1 MTDVIVSFLKKK
13 LPERKDEFALIY
25 KKCNKFIAEWS
36 YLLIFNSN
44 MQGKKYTISLLLLL
58 FL

>member
-25 KKCNKFIAEWS
+25 KKCNKFIAE
-36 YLLIFNSN
+36 
-44 MQGKKYTISLLLLL
+44 
-58 FL
+58 